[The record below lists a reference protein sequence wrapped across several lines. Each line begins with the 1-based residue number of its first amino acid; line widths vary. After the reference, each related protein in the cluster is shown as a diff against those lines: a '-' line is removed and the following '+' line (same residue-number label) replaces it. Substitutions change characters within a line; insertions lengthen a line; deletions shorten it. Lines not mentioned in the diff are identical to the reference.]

1 MSEVD
6 ALAGQLVGLFQPT
19 ITSLQTHLSEV
30 TANQQAL
37 LETIKQE
44 EEQFIDTEKL
54 KEIEQMFA
62 QIPAYN
68 QKLHNIRAI
77 MTDLQKRCANI
88 HRITSGL
95 DGEVRAKEMKVA
107 SSHAKKVL
115 TGGQVC
121 VCVRE
126 RKILYF
132 ALNYVR
138 VQVTFCH
145 RSLSLRKASKHT
157 LSRQQL
163 LPTTHHNHR
172 MTNQILHHH
181 HHHHQLHPLLQPH
194 LLQSLPLKHLS
205 MMR

>member
-115 TGGQVC
+115 TGGQVT
-121 VCVRE
+121 
-126 RKILYF
+126 
-132 ALNYVR
+132 
-138 VQVTFCH
+138 VTPQGEQTYIVAPATAPNNT
-145 RSLSLRKASKHT
+145 SQSSNDQSNPSPSPSPSSAPSSSPASPPAI
-157 LSRQQL
+157 S
-163 LPTTHHNHR
+163 PTQTSVDDEV
-172 MTNQILHHH
+172 I
-181 HHHHQLHPLLQPH
+181 PKKVKPV
-194 LLQSLPLKHLS
+194 KKKKDAAV
-205 MMR
+205 